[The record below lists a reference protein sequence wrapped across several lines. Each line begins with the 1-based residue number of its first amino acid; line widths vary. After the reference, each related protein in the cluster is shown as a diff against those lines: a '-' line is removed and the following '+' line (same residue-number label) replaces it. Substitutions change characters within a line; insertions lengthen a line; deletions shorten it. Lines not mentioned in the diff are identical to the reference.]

1 MCETCI
7 VPCSVHYSD
16 HDDLIVFY
24 RKMNDVGEAFD
35 QTGAETIGGYRKQ
48 RWVLQDTINRG
59 DVFCQELIAQS
70 DLLLV
75 VSDRCFH

>member
-35 QTGAETIGGYRKQ
+35 QTGAETIGCRKQ
-48 RWVLQDTINRG
+48 PWVLQDTINRG